1 MRQSNSSNLDKDL
14 VNLINTTNN
23 NEKLDLMKSISA
35 AFKLGMCNLASDN
48 ISEEINE
55 MFLELQINKIDYNE

>member
-1 MRQSNSSNLDKDL
+1 MK
-14 VNLINTTNN
+14 NTLQN
-23 NEKLDLMKSISA
+23 KLQ
-35 AFKLGMCNLASDN
+35 SDN

>member
-1 MRQSNSSNLDKDL
+1 
-14 VNLINTTNN
+14 
-23 NEKLDLMKSISA
+23 MKSTQQNNSV
-35 AFKLGMCNLASDN
+35 SDN

>member
-1 MRQSNSSNLDKDL
+1 MK
-14 VNLINTTNN
+14 NTLQN
-23 NEKLDLMKSISA
+23 K
-35 AFKLGMCNLASDN
+35 LASDN

>member
-1 MRQSNSSNLDKDL
+1 
-14 VNLINTTNN
+14 
-23 NEKLDLMKSISA
+23 MKSTQQN
-35 AFKLGMCNLASDN
+35 KLQSDN

>member
-1 MRQSNSSNLDKDL
+1 
-14 VNLINTTNN
+14 
-23 NEKLDLMKSISA
+23 MKSTQQ
-35 AFKLGMCNLASDN
+35 NNTQSDN